1 MEDLDTAVPG
11 PGPSQLR
18 AGWGRGFP
26 SSRKTGALR
35 QGLGRRLR
43 RTERARAP
51 HTSLEAH
58 IGAME
63 AQEERGIGVY
73 VCLCVHARARACAFL
88 RSGV

>member
-63 AQEERGIGVY
+63 AQEERGIGVPACMC
-73 VCLCVHARARACAFL
+73 VCVCTRAHARVRF
-88 RSGV
+88 